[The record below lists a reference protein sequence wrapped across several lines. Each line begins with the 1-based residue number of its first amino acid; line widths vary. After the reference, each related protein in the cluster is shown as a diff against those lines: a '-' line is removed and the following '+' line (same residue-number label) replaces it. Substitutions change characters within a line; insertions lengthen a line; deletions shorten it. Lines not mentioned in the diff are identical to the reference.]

1 METRANYILIGCFT
15 LAVIVGAFG
24 FVYWFHHVGGTGE
37 RVSYRVVFQGPIG
50 GLRSGA
56 SVTFNGIRVGEVTD
70 LSLDPQDPKQALAT
84 ISVNADTPVRADTEV
99 SLDSQGLTGI
109 AVLALRGGSASAGP
123 VTAKSGDMPLL
134 TAGSSASQDMMAAA
148 RDVARR
154 IDLLLAENQEAI
166 KKSLRNIETFTDM
179 LSRNSESVQTS
190 VRNIETF
197 TNSLAKNS
205 EKIDGILAGADR
217 VMGSADRVMNSAE
230 RLLGGADGKGD
241 VPEALRAF
249 KVLAENL
256 DKKLDGLIIDG
267 RRTLNTIDRAVR
279 NFDENPS
286 RIIFGGG
293 RPATGSAQP
302 QQRRP
307 LNSVR

>member
-15 LAVIVGAFG
+15 LAVILGAFG

-37 RVSYRVVFQGPIG
+37 RMTYRVMFQGPIG
-50 GLRSGA
+50 GLRAGA

-70 LSLDPQDPKQALAT
+70 LSLDPKDPKNSLAT
-84 ISVNADTPVRADTEV
+84 ISIDSKTPVRADTEV

-123 VTAKSGDMPLL
+123 LTARSDDVPLL

-154 IDLLLAENQEAI
+154 IDAVLVENQQTL
-166 KKSLRNIETFTDM
+166 KNSLKNIETFTDM
-179 LSRNSESVQTS
+179 LSKNSDALSKS
-190 VRNIETF
+190 VRNIESF
-197 TNSLAKNS
+197 TDSLAKNS
-205 EKIDGILAGADR
+205 EKVDRILASVDTL
-217 VMGSADRVMNSAE
+217 MAE
-230 RLLGGADGKGD
+230 GKGD
-241 VPEALRAF
+241 LPEAIRAY
-249 KVLAENL
+249 KSLAENL
-256 DKKLDGLIIDG
+256 DKKLDGLIVDG

-279 NFDENPS
+279 NFDANPS

-293 RPATGSAQP
+293 RPAGP
-302 QQRRP
+302 QR
-307 LNSVR
+307 

>member
-15 LAVIVGAFG
+15 LAVIMGAFG

-37 RVSYRVVFQGPIG
+37 RMSYRVVFQGPIG

-70 LSLDPQDPKQALAT
+70 LALDPKDPKQALAT
-84 ISVNADTPVRADTEV
+84 ISVNTDTPIRADTEV
-99 SLDSQGLTGI
+99 ALDSQGLTGI

-123 VTAKSGDMPLL
+123 VTEKSGDLPLL

-154 IDLLLAENQEAI
+154 IDALLAENQEAV
-166 KKSLRNIETFTDM
+166 KKSLRNIEAFTDM
-179 LSRNSESVQTS
+179 LSRNSDSLQTS
-190 VRNIETF
+190 VRNIEAF
-197 TNSLAKNS
+197 TTSLSKNS
-205 EKIDGILAGADR
+205 ERIDNIVAGVDR
-217 VMGSADRVMNSAE
+217 IM
-230 RLLGGADGKGD
+230 GGADGKGD
-241 VPEALRAF
+241 VPEAVRAF

-256 DKKLDGLIIDG
+256 DKKLDGLIVDG

-293 RPATGSAQP
+293 RPATTGAQP
-302 QQRRP
+302 RRP
-307 LNSVR
+307 LGSIQ

>member
-15 LAVIVGAFG
+15 LAVIMSAFG
-24 FVYWFHHVGGTGE
+24 FVYWFHHVGGTGD
-37 RVSYRVVFQGPIG
+37 RTSYRVVFQGPIG

-70 LSLDPQDPKQALAT
+70 LSLDPKDPKQALAT
-84 ISVNADTPVRADTEV
+84 ISINTDTPIRADTEV

-109 AVLALRGGSASAGP
+109 AVLALRGGSAAAGP
-123 VTAKSGDMPLL
+123 LTAKQGDMLLL

-154 IDLLLAENQEAI
+154 IDALLADNQDAI

-179 LSRNSESVQTS
+179 LSKNSESLQAS

-197 TNSLAKNS
+197 TNTLSKNS
-205 EKIDGILAGADR
+205 EKVDNIVGSVDR
-217 VMGSADRVMNSAE
+217 IM
-230 RLLGGADGKGD
+230 GGADGKGD
-241 VPEALRAF
+241 VPEAVRAF
-249 KVLAENL
+249 RVLAENL
-256 DKKLDGLIIDG
+256 DKKLDGLIVDG

-293 RPATGSAQP
+293 RPSTGGAQ

-307 LNSVR
+307 LGSVQ

>member
-15 LAVIVGAFG
+15 LAVIMSAFG
-24 FVYWFHHVGGTGE
+24 FVYWFHHVGGTGD
-37 RVSYRVVFQGPIG
+37 RTSYRVVFQGPIG
-50 GLRSGA
+50 GLRAGA

-70 LSLDPQDPKQALAT
+70 LSLDPKDPKQALAT
-84 ISVNADTPVRADTEV
+84 ISINTDTPVRADTEV

-123 VTAKSGDMPLL
+123 LAAKAGDIPVL

-154 IDLLLAENQEAI
+154 IDAVLVENQQTLRN
-166 KKSLRNIETFTDM
+166 SLKNIETFTDM
-179 LSRNSESVQTS
+179 LAKNSDSLSKS
-190 VRNIETF
+190 VRNIESF
-197 TNSLAKNS
+197 TEALAKNS
-205 EKIDGILAGADR
+205 GKIDRILVSVD
-217 VMGSADRVMNSAE
+217 SLLAE
-230 RLLGGADGKGD
+230 KGD
-241 VPEALRAF
+241 VPEAVRAF
-249 KVLAENL
+249 KTLAENL
-256 DKKLDGLIIDG
+256 DKRLDGLVVDG

-293 RPATGSAQP
+293 RPSTGSTQQ

-307 LNSVR
+307 LRAIQ